1 MAGQRV
7 DLVLEGGG
15 IKGIGLAGALSVLE
29 RNGFGAQ
36 NLAGAS
42 AGAIIAALYAVG
54 YTAEDLHQLVLT
66 LDFRRFQDGGW
77 DRRIPGGATVGILRR
92 QGLNRGRVFLDW
104 LTRMLA
110 AKGVITFGDLER
122 LFPGESDD
130 RVFDHRLQI
139 IISDLSTRDLLVLPR
154 DAKRLG
160 IDPDRLP
167 VALAV
172 RASMSVPFVF
182 EPVRIDNPETGLQ
195 HVLVDGGIL
204 SNFPVWLFDC
214 ESGNPVR
221 PTLGL
226 RLVEPE
232 PKKPLGA
239 ALGDHVAPPAGV
251 RALVDHGKSLLL
263 TMLEAH
269 DRLYLE
275 EADYARTIP
284 IPTLGVQAVQFD
296 LPDARLS
303 ELYQSGAKAAESF
316 LETWDFGAYIA
327 AFRRRDPGSR
337 REKVAKEMH
346 AARAAEGT

>member
-1 MAGQRV
+1 MAGQHV

-15 IKGIGLAGALSVLE
+15 IKGVGLAGALGVLE
-29 RNGFGAQ
+29 RNGFVAQ

-54 YTAEDLHQLVLT
+54 YSAADLHELVCT
-66 LDFRRFQDGGW
+66 LDFKRFADGGW

-92 QGLNRGRVFLDW
+92 QGLNRGRVVLDW

-110 AKGVITFGDLER
+110 AKGVHSFGELER
-122 LFPGESDD
+122 RFPREDED
-130 RVFDHRLQI
+130 TVFDHRLQI
-139 IISDLSTRDLLVLPR
+139 IISDLTTRDLLVLPR
-154 DAKRLG
+154 DAERLG
-160 IDPDRLP
+160 IDPDQLP

-182 EPVRIDNPETGLQ
+182 EPVRMLNKRTGIT

-204 SNFPVWLFDC
+204 SNFPVWLFDR
-214 ESGNPVR
+214 EGDPVR
-221 PTLGL
+221 PTFGL

-239 ALGDHVAPPAGV
+239 NLSEGTSPPAGV
-251 RALVDHGKSLLL
+251 RALVEHGKSLLL

-284 IPTLGVQAVQFD
+284 IPTLGVQAVDFD
-296 LPDARLS
+296 LPRRRLD
-303 ELYQSGAKAAESF
+303 ELYDSGAKAAEGF
-316 LETWDFGAYIA
+316 LETWDFDAYSA
-327 AFRRRDPGSR
+327 AFRRRAAGSR
-337 REKVAKEMH
+337 RERVTRAMH
-346 AARAAEGT
+346 AARAAEAG